1 MVLGFKP
8 QFVQPIL
15 NGTKKH
21 TIREDKNNRW
31 KRGNSIQM
39 ATGVRTK
46 KYNMFKI
53 DVCKGI
59 QTIEIKW
66 TPHDPDS
73 LQGRSVRVFIDGKD
87 VTMKDDIID
96 ALVVNDGFES
106 RLEFFT
112 WFSDNFEGKIIHWTD
127 LKYEK

>member
-1 MVLGFKP
+1 MILGFKP

-31 KRGNSIQM
+31 KVGNSIQM

-46 KYNMFKI
+46 NYYEFNNG
-53 DVCKGI
+53 VCKAI
-59 QTIEIKW
+59 QKIQIKW
-66 TPHDPDS
+66 TPYDPDS